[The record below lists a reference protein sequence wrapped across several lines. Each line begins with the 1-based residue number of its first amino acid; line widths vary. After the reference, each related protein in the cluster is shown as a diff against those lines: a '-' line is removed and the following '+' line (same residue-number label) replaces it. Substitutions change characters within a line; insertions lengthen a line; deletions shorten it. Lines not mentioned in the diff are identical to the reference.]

1 MQSMK
6 IKLIMCCFVFL
17 DSAMKRIRDTV
28 MLFWC
33 FIIISVVNMKSS
45 IALKQN
51 EIDNVL
57 EDDLVADEVKEKDD
71 EPEKQEMSI
80 S

>member
-1 MQSMK
+1 MK

-71 EPEKQEMSI
+71 EPEIQEMSI
-80 S
+80 T

>member
-1 MQSMK
+1 M
-6 IKLIMCCFVFL
+6 F
-17 DSAMKRIRDTV
+17 
-28 MLFWC
+28 FWC
-33 FIIISVVNMKSS
+33 FIIISVINMKTS

-51 EIDNVL
+51 ELDNVS

-71 EPEKQEMSI
+71 EPEIQEMSI

>member
-1 MQSMK
+1 
-6 IKLIMCCFVFL
+6 
-17 DSAMKRIRDTV
+17 MKRIRDTV

-71 EPEKQEMSI
+71 EPEIQEMSI
-80 S
+80 T